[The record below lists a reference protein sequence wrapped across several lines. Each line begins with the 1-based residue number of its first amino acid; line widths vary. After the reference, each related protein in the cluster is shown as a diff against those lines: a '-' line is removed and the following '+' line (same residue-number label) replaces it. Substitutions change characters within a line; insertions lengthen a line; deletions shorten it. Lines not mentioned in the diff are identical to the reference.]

1 MRTLAFQMPDRGSG
15 GPKGPN
21 GPRGPRG
28 PGGPGGS
35 GVPRFTVGRPSRG
48 AKTLLITA
56 AILAGLAILFAMFA
70 GFWTDLLWYQ
80 SVDYTRVFTTQLFT
94 RIGLFAVFAVL
105 MALAVGFNIWLAHRM
120 RPPLSGMSPEQQN
133 LDRYRMSIAPYKK
146 WVLIAVSVLVGLV
159 AGGSAAGQWR
169 TWLTWVNG
177 TSFGVTDA
185 QFGRDISFFAFDL
198 PFYRFLLGIGF
209 ALVVVSLI
217 AAAVTHYLYGGIKAS
232 SPGNRI
238 TAGATGHLS
247 VLLGLFVSL
256 KAVAYWFDRYGLA
269 LKSSDFRNADG
280 WTGLRYVDA
289 NAYLPAKTIL
299 TIIAII
305 CAVLFFATL
314 WRRMWQLPV
323 IGLGLMVLSAV
334 LIGGVYPALV
344 QQFQVRPNQQA
355 VETPYIEK
363 HLAATKEAYG
373 IDQAEKES
381 FGRQEAAAVTDE
393 NRQELRNSV
402 SEAASIRLV
411 DPNVISPA
419 FQQLQ
424 QIRGYYQFASTL
436 DVDRYPSA
444 DGEGDQDTVIGV
456 REINI
461 ERLPDR
467 NWINDHFRY
476 THGFGV
482 VAAKGDEILGNGTP
496 SFTEKELPPVGDLG
510 EYEPRIYFG
519 EATNHWSIVGGPQP
533 ELDYIRGDSGT
544 DEEAA
549 DEAADEAAEGE
560 GTEGDGDAAEGEGEG
575 GSEEPTE
582 EQPASSGEEQDY
594 SYTGEGGVELNNYF
608 RRAAYAL
615 TMGEPQILYSGA
627 IGDGSKILYKRT
639 PQERVEAVAPWLSL
653 DGDPYPAVVDGRV
666 LWIVDAYTTS
676 NGYPYSSRTVLDQ
689 ATETAL
695 TDAQRQVLAQQNQIN
710 YMRNSVKAT
719 VDAYSG
725 EVVLYEWE
733 EDEPVLQTW
742 KKAFPGTVTPKDEIS
757 EELLAHLRY
766 PQDLFNVQ
774 RDLLQRY
781 HVDSASLFFAG
792 GERWVV
798 PQMPGESSGTVVP
811 SYYLSIRMPDQD
823 QRSFSLTTTF
833 NPRDRETLAAY
844 MAVEADARSDEY
856 GRMRILT
863 LPNNTTTPGPQQV
876 QSRWN
881 AEPDIAQQ
889 INLLTRGDSQVD
901 YGNLL
906 TIPLG
911 EDDLLYV
918 EPLYVRGAGAN
929 YPRMQ
934 MVLASYGDELAF
946 EPTLGEALDVLFGVT
961 ESGDEVEATPPTDP
975 DDPDAG
981 QDEQEPDGSET
992 PAELAGELSEA
1003 IQEAEQAFAE
1013 GDWAGFGEAQD
1024 RIKELSR
1031 QLDEAL
1037 RPEGSDEDSGDSG
1050 DTPSDE

>member
-1 MRTLAFQMPDRGSG
+1 MPDRGSG
-15 GPKGPN
+15 GPNGPN

-28 PGGPGGS
+28 PGGPGGP
-35 GVPRFTVGRPSRG
+35 GLPRFSVGRPSRG

-56 AILAGLAILFAMFA
+56 AILAGLAIAFAMFA
-70 GFWTDLLWYQ
+70 GFWTDYLWYSE
-80 SVDYTRVFTTQLFT
+80 SVNYRTVFTTQLFT
-94 RIGLFAVFAVL
+94 RVVLFFVFGTL

-120 RPPLSGMSPEQQN
+120 RPPLSAMSPEQQN

-146 WVLIAVSVLVGLV
+146 WILLGVSVLIGLI

-169 TWLTWVNG
+169 TWLMWVNG

-217 AAAVTHYLYGGIKAS
+217 AAAVVHYLYGGVRVTT
-232 SPGNRI
+232 PGSRI
-238 TAGATGHLS
+238 TSAATGHLS
-247 VLLGLFVSL
+247 VLLGLFVAL
-256 KAVAYWFDRYGLA
+256 KAVAYWLDRYGLA
-269 LKSSDFRNADG
+269 LKSSDFRDAEG

-299 TIIAII
+299 TIIAVI

-323 IGLGLMVLSAV
+323 IGLGLMVLSAI

-344 QQFQVRPNQQA
+344 QQFQVKPNQLA
-355 VETPYIEK
+355 KESPYIEK
-363 HLAATKEAYG
+363 HLEATKEAYG
-373 IDQAEKES
+373 IDNAVKEP
-381 FGRQEAAAVTDE
+381 FGRQEAGLVTDE
-393 NRQELRNSV
+393 NREELRDGV
-402 SEAASIRLV
+402 STTASIRLV

-424 QIRGYYQFASTL
+424 QIRGYYQFADTL
-436 DVDRYPSA
+436 DVDRYPT
-444 DGEGDQDTVIGV
+444 DNGDQDTVIGV

-461 ERLPDR
+461 DRLPDR
-467 NWINDHFRY
+467 NWINEHFRY

-482 VAAKGDEILGNGTP
+482 VAARGDAILGNGTP
-496 SFTEKELPPVGDLG
+496 SFSEKELPPEGELG

-519 EATNHWSIVGGPQP
+519 EATSHWSIVGGPQR

-544 DEEAA
+544 DEE
-549 DEAADEAAEGE
+549 EADEAAE
-560 GTEGDGDAAEGEGEG
+560 TEQEAPEDEEAAPEE
-575 GSEEPTE
+575 EEPE
-582 EQPASSGEEQDY
+582 SGQEVEYTY
-594 SYTGEGGVELNNYF
+594 SGEGGVSLSNYF

-627 IGDGSKILYKRT
+627 IDGSSQILYQRT
-639 PQERVEAVAPWLSL
+639 PQERVSAVAPWLSI

-666 LWIVDAYTTS
+666 LWIVDGYTTS
-676 NGYPYSSRTVLDQ
+676 NGYPYSSRTVLEQ

-695 TDAQRQVLAQQNQIN
+695 TDAERQVLAQQNQIN

-725 EVVLYEWE
+725 EVTLYAWE
-733 EDEPVLQTW
+733 EDEPVLKTW
-742 KKAFPGTVTPKDEIS
+742 RKAFPGTVADRDEIS
-757 EELLAHLRY
+757 DELLAHLRY

-781 HVDSASLFFAG
+781 HVESASLFYSG
-792 GERWVV
+792 GERWEV
-798 PQMPGESSGTVVP
+798 PDDPTRQGSTVP
-811 SYYLSIRMPDQD
+811 AYYLSMRMPDQED
-823 QRSFSLTTTF
+823 RTFSLTTTF
-833 NPRDRETLAAY
+833 NPRERETLAAY
-844 MAVEADARSDEY
+844 MAVVADARSEDY
-856 GRMRILT
+856 GTMRVLT

-881 AEPDIAQQ
+881 AEPDIAES
-889 INLLTRGDSQVD
+889 INLLQRGDSKVQ

-906 TIPLG
+906 TVPLG
-911 EDDLLYV
+911 DDLLYI
-918 EPLYVRGAGAN
+918 EPVYVRGAGAN

-934 MVLASYGDELAF
+934 RVLASYGDELAF
-946 EPTLGEALDVLFGVT
+946 EDSLEEALDVLFGIS
-961 ESGDEVEATPPTDP
+961 ESEEPEEPDPEDPEEPEDPGEGERTANEVAAELDEAWQEADTAFGEGDLAAWAAAVERARELSDELAELI
-975 DDPDAG
+975 DPDAAADDG
-981 QDEQEPDGSET
+981 EGGDGAADDEEA
-992 PAELAGELSEA
+992 PA
-1003 IQEAEQAFAE
+1003 
-1013 GDWAGFGEAQD
+1013 
-1024 RIKELSR
+1024 
-1031 QLDEAL
+1031 DE
-1037 RPEGSDEDSGDSG
+1037 
-1050 DTPSDE
+1050 